1 MSIKKV
7 SALLASHGSIDAQY
21 VKTSKDDK
29 DVDIYDFEIG
39 CRPLPANTRL
49 YMPNI
54 LGKLYYANPKTT
66 LDFIQGKINEW
77 NRLTRDAAAA
87 DAGSKHRERS
97 RSPEPSQSSF
107 SDFIAE
113 ALTKFEKDETTAMC
127 KLMDECD
134 RKDLP
139 GYVLGEKMPIKHKEE
154 RREHSKATTG
164 KVGIK
169 WPKLDCYIP
178 EKYCNLTGKPG
189 ECILVVIEE
198 IDSRGKRTIRKNIE
212 TIDSITGR
220 MNLAGV
226 EAALRSLK
234 SLGLS
239 TTDEICFFDFACN
252 TFNFIE
258 TPPDVKIEIDKYWP
272 NLLSYRDDGDSG
284 ATIIHGTVSKDQ
296 CERQKAAEFLGQNG
310 VGFDESQKSVLGFDS
325 QSQSSDSPDSQ
336 ASVAASAT
344 PLLYVKVP
352 KGAIPSIDF
361 GGVVFGAGP
370 ASAAAFGGVVG
381 SKQGGKRKH
390 TKRKR
395 SLKRS
400 NRKRRVTRRR
410 YNKKNG
416 R

>member
-1 MSIKKV
+1 MSKKV
-7 SALLASHGSIDAQY
+7 SAFLASHGSIDAQY
-21 VKTSKDDK
+21 VSTHKDDK

-39 CRPLPANTRL
+39 CRHLPANTRL

-54 LGKLYYANPKTT
+54 LGKLYYANPHTT
-66 LDFIQGKINEW
+66 LSFIQHKIFQW
-77 NRLTRDAAAA
+77 SKRQQAASAAAPH
-87 DAGSKHRERS
+87 STHRGRS

-107 SDFIAE
+107 SDFIVE
-113 ALTKFEKDETTAMC
+113 AITTFEEDETTAMC

-134 RKDLP
+134 RQDLP
-139 GYVLGEKMPIKHKEE
+139 GYIQGHKMSIEHKEQ
-154 RREHSKATTG
+154 RRKLSKATTG

-169 WPKLDCYIP
+169 WPKLDCYIH

-212 TIDSITGR
+212 TIGSITGR

-239 TTDEICFFDFACN
+239 ATDEICFFDFACN
-252 TFNFIE
+252 TFNFLRA
-258 TPPDVKIEIDKYWP
+258 PPEIDKYWP

-310 VGFDESQKSVLGFDS
+310 VGFDESQKSVLTLDS

-410 YNKKNG
+410 YNKKN